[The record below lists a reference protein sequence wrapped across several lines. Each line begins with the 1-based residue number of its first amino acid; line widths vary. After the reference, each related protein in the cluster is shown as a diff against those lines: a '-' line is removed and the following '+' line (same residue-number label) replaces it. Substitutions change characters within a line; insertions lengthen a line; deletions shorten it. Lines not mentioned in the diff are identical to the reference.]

1 VVCGALTTA
10 RLVSTT
16 EENQKWRRHAGG
28 MATTLIERPSSRRPL
43 PRVREPLWL
52 RPRGVQAVIILGAAA
67 VLMLWWQ
74 DTVIVSGLGD
84 WLTNA
89 GRITGLLAGYGVVVL
104 LMLMS
109 RAPFLEHGVGTDRL
123 ARWHSAG
130 GRYVVSLVVAHA
142 VLITWGY
149 AVTAHV
155 GVVSQAGS
163 LLRSYPDVLMATVAG
178 GLLVG
183 VGAVSARAAR
193 ARLRYETWYLLH
205 FYTYLAVALAFS
217 HQFSTGADF
226 MTHPLARIVWS
237 AMYLAVAGL
246 LIGYRVVMPVRAS
259 VRHRLRV
266 VAVAPHGSDVVSIT
280 LRGRHLEELRAQ
292 PGQFFRWR
300 FLTAGGWWQS
310 HPFSLS
316 AAPHH
321 EYLRIT
327 VKDLG
332 DHSRELQQLRVGT
345 RALLEGPYGSFTPS
359 RRRRRRVL
367 LLAGGVGITPIR
379 ALFEVLA
386 SPDVTLIVRANTER
400 ELLFR
405 SELDEIAA
413 RTGATVHYLVGPPGS
428 EADPLVG
435 QRLRTVTPDV
445 ARRDVYLCGPTAF
458 MTVAQ
463 DRLRAVGV
471 PGRHV
476 HAEQF
481 TF

>member
-1 VVCGALTTA
+1 MGAAKQSKPRSCAATMVH
-10 RLVSTT
+10 VSTS
-16 EENQKWRRHAGG
+16 
-28 MATTLIERPSSRRPL
+28 LIERPPSRASLSP
-43 PRVREPLWL
+43 VREPLWL
-52 RPRGVQAVIILGAAA
+52 RPRGVQALIVLGAAA
-67 VLMLWWQ
+67 VLLLWWH
-74 DTVIVSGLGD
+74 DTVIVAGLGD

-123 ARWHSAG
+123 ARWHAAG
-130 GRYVVSLVVAHA
+130 GRYVVSLVVVHA
-142 VLITWGY
+142 VVITWGY

-155 GVVSQAGS
+155 SVVSQTGS
-163 LLRSYPDVLMATVAG
+163 LLTSYPDVLMATVAG

-183 VGAVSARAAR
+183 VGAVSARTAR

-226 MTHPLARIVWS
+226 MTNPMARVAWS
-237 AMYLAVAGL
+237 AMYIAVAAL
-246 LIGYRVVMPVRAS
+246 LIAYRVVMPVRAA

-266 VAVAPHGSDVVSIT
+266 VAVDPHGSGVVSIT

-300 FLTAGGWWQS
+300 FLTQHGWWQA

-321 EYLRIT
+321 QYLRIT

-332 DHSRELQQLRVGT
+332 DHSRDLQQLRVGT
-345 RALLEGPYGSFTPS
+345 RAFLEGPYGSFTPS
-359 RRRRRRVL
+359 RRRRRKVL

-379 ALFEVLA
+379 ALFEALA
-386 SPDVTLIVRANTER
+386 SPDVTLIVRANRDE

-405 SELDEIAA
+405 NEIDVIAS

-428 EADPLVG
+428 GADPFVG
-435 QRLRTVTPDV
+435 ERLRTATPDIV
-445 ARRDVYLCGPTAF
+445 RRDVYLCGPPKF

-463 DRLRAVGV
+463 DALHAVGV
-471 PGRHV
+471 PRRCV